1 MLSIVLTRHDSIP
14 LGTAIQYQYAWLI
27 FALMNVVLL
36 VPMFALKFY
45 GAKWRSSSWQTPPKF
60 HNDI

>member
-1 MLSIVLTRHDSIP
+1 MVLIYNNSIP
-14 LGTAIQYQYAWLI
+14 LGNAIQYQYAWLV
-27 FALMNVVLL
+27 FALINVVLL
-36 VPMFALKFY
+36 VPMFVLKFY